1 MQLSTTRLNI
11 FLIATS
17 MLIISCSGSQVSS
30 VTGSLPRN
38 VKIALAPSGGVLA
51 DAIGVELF
59 NRGFTVFDTN
69 QVSNLLVRL
78 NMTEIELA
86 DPNNLS
92 LLKDQGID
100 AVLNVKSTVAYDG
113 KPQSASVRIN
123 STSTGEILAGLS
135 WQNGWGGQAGSI
147 ADRSMRKDI
156 AEAAK
161 EIVDNL
167 LLRN

>member
-1 MQLSTTRLNI
+1 M
-11 FLIATS
+11 
-17 MLIISCSGSQVSS
+17 ISCSGSKVSS

-69 QVSNLLVRL
+69 QMSNLLVRL

-86 DPNNLS
+86 DPKNLS
-92 LLKDQGID
+92 VLKGQGID
-100 AVLNVKSTVAYDG
+100 AILNVKATVAYDG
-113 KPQSASVRIN
+113 KPQSASVRVN

-161 EIVDNL
+161 EIIDNL
-167 LLRN
+167 LRGN